1 MGRDF
6 ADVIMNPV
14 RQRIAQY
21 LILHRTGTVSEIAA
35 ALSDVPRPSLYR
47 HMNVLLEAG
56 CIEVVAQKS
65 VRGAVE
71 RTYALVEQPMGNPS
85 QLEVAGLI
93 HGVLTSVMASF
104 ARYFSHGDVD
114 PQKDLLSV
122 SSSTLR
128 LSDQEMME
136 MLQRIGGV
144 FNDYIQ
150 NAPGGERKPRN
161 IVFISAPVEGEREL
175 KSC

>member
-1 MGRDF
+1 MDRDF
-6 ADVIMNPV
+6 AEIVLNPV
-14 RQRIAQY
+14 RQRIVQY
-21 LILHRTGTVSEIAA
+21 LLINGRGTVAEIGRV
-35 ALSDVPRPSLYR
+35 LSDVPRASLYR
-47 HMNVLLEAG
+47 HVNLLLEAG
-56 CIEVVAQKS
+56 CIQVAEERA

-85 QLEVAGLI
+85 QQEVAGLI

-122 SSSTLR
+122 TSSTLM
-128 LSDQEMME
+128 LSDAEMME

-150 NAPGGERKPRN
+150 NAPGGDRKPRN